1 MYVVILYGFLINI
14 VRYQLKKCQISKIY
28 GGGVVAN
35 NFKNDDSFL
44 RKLAVG
50 AAGTNV
56 TINRLK
62 AMGFNPI
69 ELERGS
75 TGFKIWK
82 KIKIKRIR
90 VPDIL
95 CLNTG
100 LRFESRGKTKPEISM
115 SHSRN
120 DPKRAWDYGMRNDDF
135 VSIVVFDQND
145 DYPINLKQVS
155 PVHFISVKD
164 LRKAFTAGQV
174 SITQP
179 KGVEEGSEIRV
190 MWTCAA
196 ANQRSSVLAVESG
209 RINLTSIP
217 EARRQ
222 SIQLSRNK
230 GKITLLTQVNTGDVV
245 EANQIVAS
253 VVPVNIKLQCPMSV
267 NEAYFIDKLSSVNLS
282 ERYAAAKALRYRG
295 YTTAKSVLISRMTD
309 TDEDIYIQLEAAAA
323 LAAYDESNGW
333 EFMENKLRSPAMT
346 VPLETQLETVIVASE
361 IPKSRSE
368 QLLIEVLRD
377 SQCNDELRAGAAWAL
392 GQFASAAS
400 ATALVNTFNLSPL
413 EIKVEAARALLR
425 IAEPQ
430 IPHLVAL
437 LKDGDLAKRDGLSW
451 VLART
456 GKFNPSDIVGGADE
470 NLRKWISYIVGYGKD
485 KFVQGDV
492 EGICKA
498 DPEVYFAAS
507 VLWQIMASWVNN
519 LREY

>member
-1 MYVVILYGFLINI
+1 M
-14 VRYQLKKCQISKIY
+14 
-28 GGGVVAN
+28 AN
-35 NFKNDDSFL
+35 NFKSDDSFL

-50 AAGTNV
+50 AAGTNA
-56 TINRLK
+56 TIDRLK

-82 KIKIKRIR
+82 KIKIKRVR

-100 LRFESRGKTKPEISM
+100 LRFESRGKTKLEISM
-115 SHSRN
+115 SHSLN
-120 DPKRAWDYGMRNDDF
+120 DPRRAWDAGMRDDDL
-135 VSIVVFDQND
+135 VSIVVFEQND
-145 DYPINLKQVS
+145 DSPIDLKQVS
-155 PVHFISVKD
+155 PIHFISVKD
-164 LRKAFTAGQV
+164 MREAFNANQV
-174 SITQP
+174 SITRP

-196 ANQRSSVLAVESG
+196 AKQRSVVYAVEPG
-209 RINLTSIP
+209 RITLTSAQG
-217 EARRQ
+217 ARRQ
-222 SIQLSRNK
+222 TIRLSRNN
-230 GKITLLTQVNTGDVV
+230 GRITLIPQVNVADTI

-253 VVPVNIKLQCPMSV
+253 VTPVNTEIQCTATVS
-267 NEAYFIDKLSSVNLS
+267 ETYFIDKLASVNLS

-295 YTTAKSVLISRMTD
+295 YTTAKPVLESRMAD
-309 TDEDIYIQLEAAAA
+309 PDEDIYVQLEAAAS
-323 LAAYDESNGW
+323 LAAYNEPSGW
-333 EFMENKLRSPAMT
+333 EFMESKLRSPLMT

-361 IPKSRSE
+361 IPQNRSE
-368 QLLIEVLRD
+368 RLLIEVLQDPQRD
-377 SQCNDELRAGAAWAL
+377 DELRAGAAWAL
-392 GQFASAAS
+392 GQFVS
-400 ATALVNTFNLSPL
+400 ATSANALVDTFDSSPL

-430 IPHLVAL
+430 LPHLTDL
-437 LKDGDLAKRDGLSW
+437 LKKGDPAKRDGLSW

-456 GKFNPSDIVGGADE
+456 GNFNPSEIVVGAND
-470 NLRKWISYIVGYGKD
+470 NLRKWLSYIVGYGKD

-492 EGICKA
+492 EAICNA

-507 VLWQIMASWVNN
+507 VLWQIVASWINN

>member
-1 MYVVILYGFLINI
+1 M
-14 VRYQLKKCQISKIY
+14 
-28 GGGVVAN
+28 AN
-35 NFKNDDSFL
+35 NFKSDDSFL

-50 AAGTNV
+50 AAGTNA
-56 TINRLK
+56 TIDRLR

-90 VPDIL
+90 VPDVL

-100 LRFESRGKTKPEISM
+100 LRFESRGKTKLEISM
-115 SHSRN
+115 SHSLN
-120 DPKRAWDYGMRNDDF
+120 DPKRAWDAGMRDDDL
-135 VSIVVFDQND
+135 VSIVVFEQSD
-145 DYPINLKQVS
+145 DSPVDLKQIS
-155 PVHFISVKD
+155 PIHFISVRD
-164 LRKAFTAGQV
+164 MRKAFAAGQV

-196 ANQRSSVLAVESG
+196 ANQRSVVFAVESG
-209 RINLTSIP
+209 RISLTPIS

-222 SIQLSRNK
+222 SIQLSRSK
-230 GKITLLTQVNTGDVV
+230 GKITLLPQVNAGDTV

-253 VVPVNIKLQCPMSV
+253 VVPVNTNLQCPTSV
-267 NEAYFIDKLSSVNLS
+267 SEAYFIDKLASVNLS

-295 YTTAKSVLISRMTD
+295 YTTAKPVLESRMTD
-309 TDEDIYIQLEAAAA
+309 ADEDIYVQLEAAAA
-323 LAAYDESNGW
+323 LAAYDEPNGW
-333 EFMENKLRSPAMT
+333 QFMENKLRSPVMT

-361 IPKSRSE
+361 ILKNRSE

-377 SQCNDELRAGAAWAL
+377 AQRDDELRAGAAWAL
-392 GQFASAAS
+392 GQFASATS
-400 ATALVNTFNLSPL
+400 ATALVDTFNSSPL

-430 IPHLVAL
+430 IPHLIDL
-437 LKDGDLAKRDGLSW
+437 LKNGDPAKRDGLSW

-456 GKFNPSDIVGGADE
+456 GKFNPSDMVVGADE
-470 NLRKWISYIVGYGKD
+470 NLRKWMSYVVGYGKD

-492 EGICKA
+492 EAICKA

-507 VLWQIMASWVNN
+507 VLWQIVASWVND

>member
-1 MYVVILYGFLINI
+1 
-14 VRYQLKKCQISKIY
+14 
-28 GGGVVAN
+28 VAN
-35 NFKNDDSFL
+35 NFKSDDSFL

-50 AAGTNV
+50 AAGTNA

-82 KIKIKRIR
+82 KIKIKRVR

-100 LRFESRGKTKPEISM
+100 IRFESRGKTKLEISM
-115 SHSRN
+115 SHSLN
-120 DPKRAWDYGMRNDDF
+120 DPKRAWDAGMRDDDL
-135 VSIVVFDQND
+135 VSIGVFEQND
-145 DYPINLKQVS
+145 DS
-155 PVHFISVKD
+155 PVDLQQISPIHFVSVKD
-164 LRKAFTAGQV
+164 MRKAFVAGQV

-196 ANQRSSVLAVESG
+196 ANQRSVVFAVESG
-209 RINLTSIP
+209 RISLTPLP

-222 SIQLSRNK
+222 SIQLSRGK
-230 GKITLLTQVNTGDVV
+230 GKITLLPQVNAGDAV

-253 VVPVNIKLQCPMSV
+253 VVPVNTKLQCPTSV
-267 NEAYFIDKLSSVNLS
+267 SEAYFIDKLASVNLS

-295 YTTAKSVLISRMTD
+295 YTTAKPMLESRMTD
-309 TDEDIYIQLEAAAA
+309 ADEDIYVQLEAAAA
-323 LAAYDESNGW
+323 LAAYDDPNGW
-333 EFMENKLRSPAMT
+333 AFMENKLRSPVMT

-377 SQCNDELRAGAAWAL
+377 SQRDDELRAGAAWAL
-392 GQFASAAS
+392 GQFASATS
-400 ATALVNTFNLSPL
+400 ATALVDTFNSSPL

-430 IPHLVAL
+430 IPHLIDL
-437 LKDGDLAKRDGLSW
+437 LKNGDPAKRDGLSW

-456 GKFNPSDIVGGADE
+456 GKFNPSDMVVGADE
-470 NLRKWISYIVGYGKD
+470 NLRKWMSYVIGYGKD

-492 EGICKA
+492 EAICKA

-507 VLWQIMASWVNN
+507 VLWQIVASWVND
-519 LREY
+519 LGEY

>member
-1 MYVVILYGFLINI
+1 M
-14 VRYQLKKCQISKIY
+14 
-28 GGGVVAN
+28 AN
-35 NFKNDDSFL
+35 NFKSDDSFL

-50 AAGTNV
+50 AAGTNA
-56 TINRLK
+56 TIDRLK

-82 KIKIKRIR
+82 KIKIKRVR
-90 VPDIL
+90 VPDVL

-100 LRFESRGKTKPEISM
+100 LRFESRGKTKLEISM
-115 SHSRN
+115 SHSLN
-120 DPKRAWDYGMRNDDF
+120 DPKRAWDAGMRDDDL
-135 VSIVVFDQND
+135 VSIVVFEQND
-145 DYPINLKQVS
+145 DS
-155 PVHFISVKD
+155 PVDLQQISPIHFVSVND
-164 LRKAFTAGQV
+164 MRKAFAAGQV

-196 ANQRSSVLAVESG
+196 ANQRSVVFAVESG
-209 RINLTSIP
+209 RITLTPIP

-222 SIQLSRNK
+222 SIQLSRSK
-230 GKITLLTQVNTGDVV
+230 GKITLLPQVNAGDTV

-253 VVPVNIKLQCPMSV
+253 VVPVNTKLQCPTSV
-267 NEAYFIDKLSSVNLS
+267 SEAYFIDKLASVNLS

-295 YTTAKSVLISRMTD
+295 YTTAKPVLESRMTD
-309 TDEDIYIQLEAAAA
+309 ADEDIYVQLEAAAA
-323 LAAYDESNGW
+323 LAAYNEPNGW
-333 EFMENKLRSPAMT
+333 EFMENKLRSPVMT

-377 SQCNDELRAGAAWAL
+377 SQRDDELRAGAAWAL
-392 GQFASAAS
+392 GQFASATS
-400 ATALVNTFNLSPL
+400 ATALVDTFNSSPL
-413 EIKVEAARALLR
+413 EVKVEAARALLR

-430 IPHLVAL
+430 IPHVIDL
-437 LKDGDLAKRDGLSW
+437 LKNGDPAKRDGLAW

-456 GKFNPSDIVGGADE
+456 GKFNPSDMVVGADE
-470 NLRKWISYIVGYGKD
+470 NLRKWMSYVVGYGKD
-485 KFVQGDV
+485 KFVQSDV
-492 EGICKA
+492 EAICKA

-507 VLWQIMASWVNN
+507 VLWQIVASWVND

>member
-1 MYVVILYGFLINI
+1 M
-14 VRYQLKKCQISKIY
+14 
-28 GGGVVAN
+28 AN
-35 NFKNDDSFL
+35 NFKSDDSFL
-44 RKLAVG
+44 KKLAVG
-50 AAGTNV
+50 AAGTNS

-82 KIKIKRIR
+82 KIKIKRVR

-100 LRFESRGKTKPEISM
+100 IRFESRGKTKLEISM
-115 SHSRN
+115 SHSLN
-120 DPKRAWDYGMRNDDF
+120 DPKRAWDAGMRDDDL
-135 VSIVVFDQND
+135 VSIVVFEQND
-145 DYPINLKQVS
+145 DSPIDVKQIS
-155 PVHFISVKD
+155 PVHFVSVKEM
-164 LRKAFTAGQV
+164 RQAFAAGQV

-196 ANQRSSVLAVESG
+196 ANRRSSVLAVEPGKIS
-209 RINLTSIP
+209 LSPIP
-217 EARRQ
+217 LARRQ
-222 SIQLSRNK
+222 TIQLSRSK
-230 GKITLLTQVNTGDVV
+230 GKITLLPQVKTGETV

-253 VVPVNIKLQCPMSV
+253 VVPVNTKLQCPTSV
-267 NEAYFIDKLSSVNLS
+267 SEAYFIDKLASVNLS

-295 YTTAKSVLISRMTD
+295 YTTAKPVLESRMTD
-309 TDEDIYIQLEAAAA
+309 ADEDIYVQLEAAAA
-323 LAAYDESNGW
+323 LAAYDERNGW
-333 EFMENKLRSPAMT
+333 EFMQNKLRSPVMT

-377 SQCNDELRAGAAWAL
+377 SQRDDELRAGAAWAL
-392 GQFASAAS
+392 GQFASATA
-400 ATALVNTFNLSPL
+400 ATALVDTFNSSPL

-425 IAEPQ
+425 IAESQ
-430 IPHLVAL
+430 IPHLIDL
-437 LKDGDLAKRDGLSW
+437 LKSGDPAKRDGLSW

-456 GKFNPSDIVGGADE
+456 GQFNPSDMVVGADE
-470 NLRKWISYIVGYGKD
+470 NLRKWVSYVVGYGKD

-492 EGICKA
+492 NAICKA

-507 VLWQIMASWVNN
+507 VLWQIVASWVHD

>member
-1 MYVVILYGFLINI
+1 MVL
-14 VRYQLKKCQISKIY
+14 QKTSS
-28 GGGVVAN
+28 GGAVAN
-35 NFKNDDSFL
+35 NFKSDDSFL

-50 AAGTNV
+50 AAGTNA

-82 KIKIKRIR
+82 KIKIKRVR

-100 LRFESRGKTKPEISM
+100 IRVESRGKTKLEISM
-115 SHSRN
+115 SHSLN
-120 DPKRAWDYGMRNDDF
+120 DPKRAWDAGMRDDDL
-135 VSIVVFDQND
+135 VSIVGFEQNND
-145 DYPINLKQVS
+145 SPVDLKQIS
-155 PVHFISVKD
+155 PVHFVSVKD
-164 LRKAFTAGQV
+164 MRKAFAAGQV

-196 ANQRSSVLAVESG
+196 ANQRSDVAAVEPG
-209 RINLTSIP
+209 RISLTSIT
-217 EARRQ
+217 EARKQ
-222 SIQLSRNK
+222 SIQLSRSK
-230 GKITLLTQVNTGDVV
+230 GKITLLPQARTGNAV
-245 EANQIVAS
+245 EANQIVAA
-253 VVPVNIKLQCPMSV
+253 VIPVNTELQCPAPV
-267 NEAYFIDKLSSVNLS
+267 NEAYFIDKLASVNLS

-295 YTTAKSVLISRMTD
+295 YTTAKPVLESRMAD
-309 TDEDIYIQLEAAAA
+309 ADEDIYVQLEAAAA

-333 EFMENKLRSPAMT
+333 EFMENKLRSPVMT

-368 QLLIEVLRD
+368 QLLIKVLQD
-377 SQCNDELRAGAAWAL
+377 SQRDDELRAGAAWAL

-400 ATALVNTFNLSPL
+400 ATALVDTFNSSPL

-430 IPHLVAL
+430 IPHLLDL
-437 LKDGDLAKRDGLSW
+437 LKNGDPAKRDGLSW

-456 GKFNPSDIVGGADE
+456 GQFNPSDMVIGADE
-470 NLRKWISYIVGYGKD
+470 NLRKWMSYIVGYGKD
-485 KFVQGDV
+485 KFVQGDF
-492 EGICKA
+492 ETICQA

-507 VLWQIMASWVNN
+507 VLWQIVASWAND

>member
-1 MYVVILYGFLINI
+1 LLEKHRCGYA
-14 VRYQLKKCQISKIY
+14 
-28 GGGVVAN
+28 VAN
-35 NFKNDDSFL
+35 NFKSDDSFL
-44 RKLAVG
+44 RKLAIG
-50 AAGTNV
+50 AAGTNA

-62 AMGFNPI
+62 SMGFNPI

-82 KIKIKRIR
+82 KIKIKRVR

-100 LRFESRGKTKPEISM
+100 LRFESRGKTKLEISM
-115 SHSRN
+115 SHSLN
-120 DPKRAWDYGMRNDDF
+120 DPKRAWDAGMRDDDL
-135 VSIVVFDQND
+135 VSIVVFEQD
-145 DYPINLKQVS
+145 DDS
-155 PVHFISVKD
+155 PVDLKRISPIHFVSVKD
-164 LRKAFTAGQV
+164 MRKAFAAGQV

-196 ANQRSSVLAVESG
+196 ANLWSVVFAVESG
-209 RINLTSIP
+209 RISLTPIP
-217 EARRQ
+217 AARRQ
-222 SIQLSRNK
+222 SIQLSRSK
-230 GKITLLTQVNTGDVV
+230 GKITLLPQVIAGDTV

-253 VVPVNIKLQCPMSV
+253 VVPVNTKLQCPASV
-267 NEAYFIDKLSSVNLS
+267 SEAYFIDKLASVNLS

-295 YTTAKSVLISRMTD
+295 YTTAKPLLAARMND
-309 TDEDIYIQLEAAAA
+309 ADEDIYVQLEAAAA
-323 LAAYDESNGW
+323 LAAYGESNGW
-333 EFMENKLRSPAMT
+333 EFMESKLRSPVMT

-368 QLLIEVLRD
+368 ELLIEVLRD
-377 SQCNDELRAGAAWAL
+377 SQRDDELRAGAAWAL
-392 GQFASAAS
+392 GQFASTTS
-400 ATALVNTFNLSPL
+400 ATALVDTFNSSPL

-430 IPHLVAL
+430 IPHLIDL
-437 LKDGDLAKRDGLSW
+437 LKNGDHSKRDGLSW

-456 GKFNPSDIVGGADE
+456 GQFNPSDLVVGADD
-470 NLRKWISYIVGYGKD
+470 NLRKWMSYVVGYGKD

-492 EGICKA
+492 ESICKA
-498 DPEVYFAAS
+498 DPQVYFAAS
-507 VLWQIMASWVNN
+507 VLWQLVASWVND